1 MTYLSINAEGLSK
14 RFRIGQRVQYLTLRE
29 TLSGV
34 AHWPNRILRTGRR
47 ARSVAG
53 ENGSEANTVWALQD
67 VSFQVCDGEV
77 LGIIGRNGAGKST
90 LLKILARI
98 TKPTH
103 GRAQVYGRI
112 GSLLEVGTGFHPEL
126 TGRENIFLNGAVL
139 GMRRRE
145 ITQKFDEIVDFAEVE
160 RFIDTPVK
168 RYSSGMY
175 MRLAFSVA
183 AHLEPEILIVDE
195 VLAVGDAAF
204 QKKCMGKMGD
214 VAQQG
219 RTILFVSHNMNAI
232 QRLCSRAILL
242 EQGRL
247 VMDGPTPDV
256 VNTFLS
262 SGVSDAPPAAWLP
275 VEGVNRKGSGQV
287 QVRALRYSGP
297 SSELGSQ
304 LQTGGHF
311 EISFELHS
319 DAPRSIG
326 SLAATL
332 YDRSGAKL
340 VNADTISLGKQIDL
354 KEGKNCVTLRIQQLH
369 LKPGSYLLGWWIS
382 DPLGRVFD
390 FADSGFTVEVS
401 DREGSSLGARPK
413 HDGPVA
419 CDFEIVEVS

>member
-1 MTYLSINAEGLSK
+1 MSYLSINAEGLSK
-14 RFRIGQRVQYLTLRE
+14 RFRIGQKVQYQTLRE
-29 TLSGV
+29 TLSG
-34 AHWPNRILRTGRR
+34 ALRWPASVVRGRG
-47 ARSVAG
+47 RSAG
-53 ENGSEANTVWALQD
+53 GEDGSPDITVWALQD

-77 LGIIGRNGAGKST
+77 LGVIGRNGAGKST
-90 LLKILARI
+90 LLKVLSRI
-98 TKPTH
+98 TKPTR
-103 GRAQVYGRI
+103 GQAQVYGRI

-145 ITQKFDEIVDFAEVE
+145 IAQKFDEIVDFAEVE

-195 VLAVGDAAF
+195 VLAVGDASF
-204 QKKCMGKMGD
+204 QKKSMGKMGD

-219 RTILFVSHNMNAI
+219 RTVLFVSHNMNAI
-232 QRLCSRAILL
+232 QRLCSRALLL

-247 VMDGPTPDV
+247 VMDGPTAEV
-256 VNTFLS
+256 VNSFLS
-262 SGVSDAPPAAWLP
+262 SGLSDAPPGAWLP
-275 VEGVNRKGSGQV
+275 VQGASRKGSGQV
-287 QVRALRYSGP
+287 QVHSLRYRGP
-297 SSELGSQ
+297 SPELGFQ
-304 LQTGGHF
+304 LQTGEAF

-319 DAPRSIG
+319 DAARSIG

-340 VNADTISLGKQIDL
+340 VNADTISLGRQIDL
-354 KEGKNCVTLRIQQLH
+354 KEGKNCVTLRIHQLH
-369 LKPGSYLLGWWIS
+369 LKPGSYLLGWWVS

-390 FADSGFTVEVS
+390 FTDSGFTIEVA
-401 DREGSSLGARPK
+401 DREGASLGARPK
-413 HDGPVA
+413 NDGPVA
-419 CDFEIVEVS
+419 VDFDIVEVSG